1 MRSVCLALLL
11 LVVCSPAF
19 AAKIVVF
26 QESGFPTV
34 NSQPVSATTLR
45 EALGSNA
52 TFAGIAALQN
62 PETLAHAQLLVLPY
76 GSAVPVSAWSSMQT
90 YLNHGGHLL
99 ILGGEPLYVPISGTN
114 GHFKQEFAQDTFGRT
129 LGFDH
134 IYAVPVTSGSHFAWR
149 SGYGFLPQANVQATK
164 YYAVAGQNL
173 DGLGYMIA
181 PDGDKVAAP
190 VIVSDHLYGKTM
202 QGARIVALDF
212 TPAPG
217 YWATHDGIA
226 LMRAAAHYA
235 GQGATQF
242 WIEAQYSA
250 IRPNEAPQLTLHLR
264 HPERASARPM
274 AGSARV
280 ELLSQ
285 GKVLRTVTIPMPLTA
300 SADAAIPFHH
310 ALPADF
316 YTVKATYS
324 VNGRPRESY
333 ANGFVVEQLQ
343 ALDQGPKLGVDGNFL
358 SLNGKPYFPVGTN
371 YFTTENNGWD
381 FSGPRNALVWEHDFA
396 DMERHGVTFVRTG
409 VWMPNTR
416 FVEPSTG
423 GVNERFLRNLEAYLA
438 AAQAHHIVI
447 NFNFFSAVPRHASAS
462 RQTANG
468 KMAPPPNPYLDPASV
483 RMEHAYVT
491 SIVRRFAQVPWLC
504 YDLINE
510 PSFSNPL
517 VVYRGNVPNGDPIER
532 HDWDQWLAQRYG
544 HLDALAKAWSVT
556 PASLGSFRNIPLP
569 RREDMTWTRYG
580 NPNEVRAL
588 DYNLFAQQKFWQW
601 AHGMIAA
608 IHATGS
614 RQLTDVGQDEGGV
627 TNRVLNQFYATSGVS
642 FTTDHTYWQD
652 DALLWDSVVAKYPGI
667 PNITG
672 ETGYQPVDAP
682 NGAWRYDEFTGQG
695 LEERKWALGFAD
707 GTSGALQWDWARE
720 PYFGME
726 RSDGS
731 AKVWEGMMRDLGE
744 FAKQAAPYATGL
756 QLPQVAIVLPQS
768 LQMSVYNPQA
778 LTAQQNAVRVLFNYD
793 HAAAYAV
800 GEYQIQTLGDPK
812 LILLPSAYGLTR
824 AAWQA
829 LEAHVRAGATLLIS
843 GPFNESPHLHP
854 THRAASVGLG
864 YKNVP
869 LELRNQSFTFP
880 GGTVPLVYA
889 GDTTT
894 ILGRAELPG
903 HQDWKE
909 VPLGKGRILFSA
921 LPLELN
927 TRLGSV
933 AKVYAYALRTAGV
946 TPEYT
951 TTVTDPGL
959 LICPTLLPQATLYV
973 LTSETNQTHIEF
985 RDARSG
991 ATFTGTLPPGRAA
1004 LLLVGTN
1011 GKLLASYHWHGH
1023 E

>member
-1 MRSVCLALLL
+1 MRSFCLALALLL
-11 LVVCSPAF
+11 LSLPAF
-19 AAKIVVF
+19 AAKVVVF

-34 NSQPVSATTLR
+34 SSEPVSAATLSA
-45 EALGSNA
+45 ALGPNV
-52 TFAGIAALQN
+52 TFAGISALQD
-62 PETLAHAQLLVLPY
+62 PATLAHAQLLVLPY
-76 GSAVPVSAWSSMQT
+76 GSAVPVSAWSGIQA
-90 YLNHGGHLL
+90 YLNRGGNLL
-99 ILGGEPLYVPISGTN
+99 ILGGEPLHVPVADTN
-114 GHFKQEFAQDTFGRT
+114 GHFTQEFAQDTFGRA

-134 IYAVPVTSGSHFAWR
+134 IYAVPVASGSKFAWR
-149 SGYGFLPQANVQATK
+149 SGYGFLPQATVQAAK
-164 YYAVAGQNL
+164 YFAVAGRDL
-173 DGLGYMIA
+173 DGLGYMVA

-202 QGARIVALDF
+202 QGARVVALDF
-212 TPAPG
+212 TPAAG
-217 YWATHDGIA
+217 YWSTHEGTAVI
-226 LMRAAAHYA
+226 RAAARYA
-235 GQGATQF
+235 EQGATQF

-250 IRPNEAPQLTLHLR
+250 IRPDEIPQLTLHMR
-264 HPERASARPM
+264 HPESAPGAPA
-274 AGSARV
+274 AGSAKV

-285 GKVLRTVTIPMPLTA
+285 GKVLSTVTIPMPLSS

-310 ALPADF
+310 ALPAGF

-324 VNGRPRESY
+324 VAGKPREYY
-333 ANGFVVEQLQ
+333 ANGFVVEQLS

-358 SLNGKPYFPVGTN
+358 SLNGKPFFPVGTN

-447 NFNFFSAVPRHASAS
+447 NFNFFSAVPRHASPYLHDAKG
-462 RQTANG
+462 AN
-468 KMAPPPNPYLDPASV
+468 APPPNPYLDPQSV

-517 VVYRGNVPNGDPIER
+517 AVYQGNVPNGDPIER
-532 HDWDQWLAQRYG
+532 RDWDQWLQQRYG
-544 HLDALAKAWSVT
+544 RLDALAKAWSVT
-556 PASLGSFRNIPLP
+556 PTALGSFSNIPLP
-569 RREDMTWTRYG
+569 SRADMTWTRYG

-588 DYNLFAQQKFWQW
+588 DYNLFAQDEFSHW
-601 AHGMIAA
+601 AHGMVAA
-608 IHATGS
+608 IRSTGS
-614 RQLTDVGQDEGGV
+614 QQLTDVGQDEGGV

-707 GTSGALQWDWARE
+707 STSGALQWDWARE
-720 PYFGME
+720 PYFGIE

-731 AKVWEGMMRDLGE
+731 AKVWEDIMRDLGD
-744 FAKQAAPYATGL
+744 FAKQAEPYATGL

-768 LQMSVYNPQA
+768 LQMSVYNSQA

-793 HAAAYAV
+793 RAAAYAV
-800 GEYQIQTLGDPK
+800 GEYQIQTLGNPK
-812 LILLPSAYGLTR
+812 LILLPSAYGLTH

-854 THRAASVGLG
+854 TERAASVGLG

-894 ILGRAELPG
+894 ILRRAALPDG
-903 HQDWKE
+903 QDWKE
-909 VPLGKGRILFSA
+909 VQLGKGRILFSA

-933 AKVYAYALRTAGV
+933 AKVYAYALKAAGV
-946 TPEYT
+946 KPEYT
-951 TTVTDPGL
+951 TTITDPGI

-973 LTSETNQTHIEF
+973 LTSETNQTHVEF